1 MDGIYL
7 ILVHVL
13 PVCEKQVVHL
23 FDALLLIRI
32 VNEEHFRHIGELN
45 AEIFFASS

>member
-7 ILVHVL
+7 ILVL

-32 VNEEHFRHIGELN
+32 VNEEHFRHTGELN